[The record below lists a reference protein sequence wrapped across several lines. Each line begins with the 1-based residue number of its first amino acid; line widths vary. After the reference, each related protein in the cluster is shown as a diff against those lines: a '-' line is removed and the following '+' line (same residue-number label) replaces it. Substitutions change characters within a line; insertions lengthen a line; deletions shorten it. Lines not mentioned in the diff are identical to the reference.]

1 MHAAAE
7 ITKMASL
14 TQRKKATRR
23 TEDPRGRAV
32 HKETTAKLP
41 PFSEVVRSAFEL
53 RNALTSF
60 TLEQH
65 GLAVPSFRLHCMP
78 GPPILFSTDDIHIL

>member
-1 MHAAAE
+1 M
-7 ITKMASL
+7 
-14 TQRKKATRR
+14 
-23 TEDPRGRAV
+23 

-65 GLAVPSFRLHCMP
+65 GLAVPSFRLHACP
-78 GPPILFSTDDIHIL
+78 APYFVLHILQEEDKGKYLEEAFPISKQ